1 VRLGLLCMTVAGGS
15 SADGAAMILAG
26 CTGSG
31 AQHFNLNTSY
41 DLVNLG
47 ATKCVD
53 VKDAQTS
60 AGTPLQLW
68 TCTGG
73 SNQKWGKG

>member
-1 VRLGLLCMTVAGGS
+1 
-15 SADGAAMILAG
+15 MILAG